1 MYFEDLVFNLRPIE
15 GINGC
20 VFLQLRLIEYFNR
33 CVIAKLHPIEHF
45 NEGVIAELR
54 LIEHLNGYV
63 FTEWVVKMVSDGGEW
78 VIGVRK
84 MFYDTSGRVSRV
96 REMFYDMSGWATR
109 GREMFSDEGY
119 GAAGATLGMYFPT
132 FSLSSFL
139 SLMKEKRAKENQAPT
154 GGEEVGRVR
163 EGAGVVFSEV
173 GRVQDGVEVVFSNWG
188 GRAKKIPVK
197 RFDGG
202 NLRVVANDGM
212 DYVGDS
218 ASGAFRSKMERRM

>member
-1 MYFEDLVFNLRPIE
+1 
-15 GINGC
+15 
-20 VFLQLRLIEYFNR
+20 
-33 CVIAKLHPIEHF
+33 
-45 NEGVIAELR
+45 
-54 LIEHLNGYV
+54 
-63 FTEWVVKMVSDGGEW
+63 MVSDRSGR

-84 MFYDTSGRVSRV
+84 MFYGVSGRATWV
-96 REMFYDMSGWATR
+96 REMFYGVSGWATR
-109 GREMFSDEGY
+109 VCEMFLDRGY
-119 GAAGATLGMYFPT
+119 GPTGAALGRYFPT

-139 SLMKEKRAKENQAPT
+139 SLMKEKRAKENQGARGT
-154 GGEEVGRVR
+154 CQVCRVREGACVAFSEVGRVQEGAGIVFSEIGRVR

-188 GRAKKIPVK
+188 GRAKKIPAK
-197 RFDGG
+197 RLDGG